1 MNEKVKIVTDSTCY
15 LPQEL
20 IDKYGIK
27 VVPLYVRFGDKS
39 YKEHVDISNEE
50 YYKRVRN
57 GELPDTSQPSPEDF
71 LAVYKPL
78 VEQGYSIISPLI
90 SAEMSGAVNSA
101 MAAKSALGNPDI
113 YIFDSWFNSLGLGY
127 QVIEIAKRLYEEGK
141 SKDEVIKELPAIRDK
156 MNIFFVVQDLYYL
169 ARLGRIGRAKAVLGT
184 MINIKPL
191 LYFHEGFVDTLE
203 QPRTIKRAKRRM
215 LDLTKEVVAKR
226 GLKYISVIYG
236 DNLEEAEEYKAE
248 VEKEFGVEVPLTQL
262 GPVIA
267 THTGPKVLSIHFYTE
282 R

>member
-1 MNEKVKIVTDSTCY
+1 MKERVKIVTDSTCY
-15 LPQEL
+15 LPEET
-20 IDKYGIK
+20 IEKYDIK
-27 VVPLYVRFGDKS
+27 IVPLYVRFGEETFR
-39 YKEHVDISNEE
+39 EHVDITNEE
-50 YYKRVRN
+50 YYQRIRN

-71 LAVYKPL
+71 IKVYKPL
-78 VEQGYSIISPLI
+78 IEDGYSIISPLI

-101 MAAKSALGNPDI
+101 NAAKEALGNPDI
-113 YIFDSWFNSLGLGY
+113 YVFDSWFNSLGLGY

-141 SKDEVIKELPAIRDK
+141 SKEEVIKELPSIRDK

-169 ARLGRIGRAKAVLGT
+169 ARLGRIGKAKAVLGT
-184 MINIKPL
+184 MIKIKPI
-191 LYFHEGFVDTLE
+191 LYFHEGYVDTLE
-203 QPRTIKRAKRRM
+203 QPRTIKRAKKRM
-215 LDLTKEVVAKR
+215 LELTKEVVAKR

-236 DNLEEAEEYKAE
+236 DNREEAEEYAKE
-248 VEKEFGVEVPLTQL
+248 CEKVFGVKVPITQL

>member
-15 LPQEL
+15 LPDEV
-20 IDKYGIK
+20 IKKYDIK
-27 VVPLYVRFGDKS
+27 VVPLYVRFGDKA
-39 YKEHVDISNEE
+39 YREHVDISNEE
-50 YYKRVRN
+50 YYKRIRN

-71 LAVYKPL
+71 LAAYKPL

-101 MAAKSALGNPDI
+101 SAAKAALGNPDI

-156 MNIFFVVQDLYYL
+156 MNIFFVVQDLYFL

-184 MINIKPL
+184 MIKIKPL

-236 DNLEEAEEYKAE
+236 DNLEEAQEYKE
-248 VEKEFGVEVPLTQL
+248 EIEKEFGVEVPLTQL

>member
-15 LPQEL
+15 LPQNV

-184 MINIKPL
+184 MIKIKPL